1 MTKTLTITEV
11 VTSLNEA
18 ESRFNIRQS
27 DNLEFFSEW
36 QDNLPEISDIEKQML
51 DKLKRGYF
59 NLLKHP
65 PLLENAIRMAI
76 IAPLLFLA
84 DFYLFPF
91 HIKAEKSVDIST
103 EDQGLI
109 VEGRLDVLVLKQHL
123 WVAVIESKRAAYS
136 IEAGL
141 SQMLAYMLA
150 NPHPEQ
156 PSFGMIS
163 NGGSFLFIKLI
174 QGQIPQY
181 ATSSQF
187 DLRRKPGND
196 LYSVLSILK
205 RLGELTRTN
214 SN

>member
-1 MTKTLTITEV
+1 MVLTVQASVIPIDELEQRFGLVEV
-11 VTSLNEA
+11 EDTQL
-18 ESRFNIRQS
+18 FQ
-27 DNLEFFSEW
+27 EW
-36 QDNLPEISDIEKQML
+36 QNNLPELSDIEKQML

-65 PLLENAIRMAI
+65 PLLENAIRMAV

-103 EDQGLI
+103 EDEGLI
-109 VEGRLDVLVLKQHL
+109 LEGRLDVLVLKQHL

-150 NPHPEQ
+150 NPHPKQ

-196 LYSVLSILK
+196 LYNVLSILK
-205 RLGELTRTN
+205 HLGELTQTN

>member
-1 MTKTLTITEV
+1 MVLTVQALVIPIDELEQRFGLVEV
-11 VTSLNEA
+11 EDT
-18 ESRFNIRQS
+18 Q
-27 DNLEFFSEW
+27 FFQEW
-36 QDNLPEISDIEKQML
+36 QNNLPELSDIEKQML

-65 PLLENAIRMAI
+65 PLLENAIRMAV

-103 EDQGLI
+103 EDEGLI

-150 NPHPEQ
+150 NPHPKQ

-196 LYSVLSILK
+196 LYNVLSILK
-205 RLGELTRTN
+205 HLGELTQTN

>member
-1 MTKTLTITEV
+1 MVLTIQASLIPIDELEQQFGLIEV
-11 VTSLNEA
+11 EDT
-18 ESRFNIRQS
+18 Q
-27 DNLEFFSEW
+27 FFPEW
-36 QDNLPEISDIEKQML
+36 QNNLPELSDIEKQML

-59 NLLKHP
+59 NFLKHP

-156 PSFGMIS
+156 PRG
-163 NGGSFLFIKLI
+163 
-174 QGQIPQY
+174 
-181 ATSSQF
+181 
-187 DLRRKPGND
+187 
-196 LYSVLSILK
+196 VV
-205 RLGELTRTN
+205 
-214 SN
+214 

>member
-1 MTKTLTITEV
+1 
-11 VTSLNEA
+11 
-18 ESRFNIRQS
+18 
-27 DNLEFFSEW
+27 
-36 QDNLPEISDIEKQML
+36 ML

-59 NLLKHP
+59 NFLKHP

-163 NGGSFLFIKLI
+163 NGGSFLFVKLI

-196 LYSVLSILK
+196 LYNVLSILK
-205 RLGELTRTN
+205 HLGELTRTN

>member
-1 MTKTLTITEV
+1 MVLTVKASVIPIDELEQQFGLVEV
-11 VTSLNEA
+11 EDT
-18 ESRFNIRQS
+18 Q
-27 DNLEFFSEW
+27 FFPEW
-36 QDNLPEISDIEKQML
+36 QNNLPELSDIEKQML

-181 ATSSQF
+181 TTSSQF

-205 RLGELTRTN
+205 RLGELTQIN